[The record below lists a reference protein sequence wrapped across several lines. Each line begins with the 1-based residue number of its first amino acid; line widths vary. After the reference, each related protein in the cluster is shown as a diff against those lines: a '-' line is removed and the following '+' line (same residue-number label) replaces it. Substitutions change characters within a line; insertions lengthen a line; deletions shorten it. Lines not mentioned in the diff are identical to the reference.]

1 MHKVHWQFC
10 VNKVAFPVQYSTGVV
25 YILADQTDIDS
36 PSSISLVR
44 TRPFAVR
51 DKHQKLVE
59 QDPSWKYIF
68 TLHYRTKLFDFF
80 YSILFDS
87 IARACEIL
95 ENVMGFG

>member
-1 MHKVHWQFC
+1 M
-10 VNKVAFPVQYSTGVV
+10 V

-44 TRPFAVR
+44 TRPLAVR

-80 YSILFDS
+80 AIPFCSTLSHVHVKYWKMSWALVKIFDQETGALIVNS
-87 IARACEIL
+87 
-95 ENVMGFG
+95 NN